1 MGICG
6 SSMSEAERIAEIES
20 HKIDK
25 INERDFNNDQAKIK
39 LLLLGAGE
47 SGKSTVFKQMKVFII
62 IFIILPSCCM
72 ELDILKKI
80 VKQRCQ

>member
-47 SGKSTVFKQMKVFII
+47 SGKSTVFKQMKVFKI
-62 IFIILPSCCM
+62 IFIILPSYCM

-80 VKQRCQ
+80 VKQKYQ